1 MGTQV
6 LQLNVMGLSTM
17 RKQRHSCQL
26 SRDHLTCISEDKM
39 LQEAESICRE
49 GGVVRAGH
57 NKVVMV
63 VEAKH
68 HIIHVGEW

>member
-1 MGTQV
+1 
-6 LQLNVMGLSTM
+6 
-17 RKQRHSCQL
+17 
-26 SRDHLTCISEDKM
+26 M
-39 LQEAESICRE
+39 LQEAESICRRGWG
-49 GGVVRAGH
+49 GGVVGAAY